1 MRRAHAPERHR
12 SLFAAS
18 LGTRLGLAAAG
29 LALLW
34 LATLW
39 ALEIL

>member
-1 MRRAHAPERHR
+1 MPHAPEGLR
-12 SLFAAS
+12 SLFAAH
-18 LGTRLGLAAAG
+18 LGARLALTASG

>member
-1 MRRAHAPERHR
+1 MPHAHAPEGLR

-18 LGTRLGLAAAG
+18 LGARLGFAAAG

>member
-1 MRRAHAPERHR
+1 MPHAHEGFR

-18 LGTRLGLAAAG
+18 LGARLGLAAAG

-34 LATLW
+34 LAALW

>member
-1 MRRAHAPERHR
+1 MPHAPEGLR
-12 SLFAAS
+12 SLFAAHF
-18 LGTRLGLAAAG
+18 GARLALAASG